1 MKKLSCKILL
11 IVNIIFAAAL
21 IISYLAVLIDPALF
35 SIPALFGLAYPY
47 LLLVNLVIIL
57 IWLVALRPEAII
69 SIIIIVIGYT
79 HLSNNIKLS
88 KPSGDKTGA
97 IKVMSYNVHL
107 FNNYEGKKPVSSE
120 SKITGFIRNEQPD
133 LICLQEFFFKGN
145 VSQKE
150 QLFRRAAGNG
160 YHSHIKMIESGK
172 NSYFGIITLSK
183 FPIVRKGDIVHPG
196 SAGLSIFTDVVSGRD
211 TIRIYNNHLQSFR
224 LQRMETN
231 FLSEI
236 TDGSDSKGTLSE
248 IRMIS
253 SSLRKGFAI
262 RAGQAR
268 SVKEHINQSPYP
280 VIVAGDFNDTPVSY
294 SYSKLRKGL
303 HDSFVESGYGAGFTY
318 RGNYPANRIDYILYD
333 DHFDCTQFDIV
344 RVKYSDHYP
353 VISYLRRGN

>member
-57 IWLVALRPEAII
+57 IWIIALRPEAII
-69 SIIIIVIGYT
+69 SIIIIAIGYS

-133 LICLQEFFFKGN
+133 LTCLQEFSLREMSVRKN
-145 VSQKE
+145 NYSE
-150 QLFRRAAGNG
+150 SSGNG
-160 YHSHIKMIESGK
+160 YHSHIKILRAAK
-172 NSYFGIITLSK
+172 QLFRNNYPAN

-236 TDGSDSKGTLSE
+236 TDGSDNRERSVNK
-248 IRMIS
+248 MIS

-280 VIVAGDFNDTPVSY
+280 VIVAAISTTP
-294 SYSKLRKGL
+294 G
-303 HDSFVESGYGAGFTY
+303 
-318 RGNYPANRIDYILYD
+318 
-333 DHFDCTQFDIV
+333 
-344 RVKYSDHYP
+344 
-353 VISYLRRGN
+353 VIFLQQT

>member
-248 IRMIS
+248 IKMIS

-318 RGNYPANRIDYILYD
+318 RGNYPANRID
-333 DHFDCTQFDIV
+333 
-344 RVKYSDHYP
+344 
-353 VISYLRRGN
+353 